1 MSASTTS
8 IPQHADRRL
17 ALAILG
23 PIACAIAPFAG
34 CASNNPPRGTPSGRV
49 DVGHS
54 TPAEARDGRVLPAD
68 YMEFADQLAS
78 ALVADLPTVPAFNQ
92 GVRSTIV
99 YGDIMNKTN
108 NISSAEFELVREK
121 MKNRLMQS
129 QAFRQSFRFLIS
141 KAQLEEL
148 RAMETGPSGAAV
160 GDRID
165 QASTYFLNGTM
176 YRVARG
182 DTSLYLM
189 TFQLVS
195 FSSGEIVWTKDYES
209 KRWGN

>member
-1 MSASTTS
+1 MGAKVSGVMGLIGVLAAS
-8 IPQHADRRL
+8 
-17 ALAILG
+17 
-23 PIACAIAPFAG
+23 G
-34 CASNNPPRGTPSGRV
+34 CATNDPPRGTPSGRA
-49 DVGHS
+49 DVGHT
-54 TPAEARDGRVLPAD
+54 TPAEAGDVRVLPAD

-78 ALVADLPTVPAFNQ
+78 GLVIDLPTVPAFSQ

-99 YGDIMNKTN
+99 YGDIMNKTG

-129 QAFRQSFRFLIS
+129 QTFRQSFRFLIS
-141 KAQLEEL
+141 KTQLEEL

-176 YRVARG
+176 YRVSRG

-195 FSSGEIVWTKDYES
+195 FTSGEIVWTKDYES
-209 KRWGN
+209 KRWGS

>member
-1 MSASTTS
+1 METRLLRGLRMTGLLATVAGVLLAS
-8 IPQHADRRL
+8 
-17 ALAILG
+17 G
-23 PIACAIAPFAG
+23 G

-54 TPAEARDGRVLPAD
+54 TPAEAGDVRVLPAD
-68 YMEFADQLAS
+68 YMEFSDQLAS
-78 ALVADLPTVPAFNQ
+78 ALVADLPTVPAFSQ
-92 GVRSTIV
+92 GGVRSTIV
-99 YGDIMNKTN
+99 YGDIMNKTG

-129 QAFRQSFRFLIS
+129 QTFRQNFRFLIS

-148 RAMETGPSGAAV
+148 RAMETGPAGAAV

-165 QASTYFLNGTM
+165 QTTTYFLNGTM

-195 FSSGEIVWTKDYES
+195 FTTGEIVWTKDYES
-209 KRWGN
+209 KRWGS

>member
-1 MSASTTS
+1 MAASVNRIGGALLIAVVAGAS
-8 IPQHADRRL
+8 I
-17 ALAILG
+17 
-23 PIACAIAPFAG
+23 G

-49 DVGHS
+49 GVGHS
-54 TPAEARDGRVLPAD
+54 TPAEAGDGRVLPAD
-68 YMEFADQLAS
+68 YMDFAEQLAS

-99 YGDIMNKTN
+99 YGDIMNKTG

-121 MKNRLMQS
+121 MKNHLMQS
-129 QAFRQSFRFLIS
+129 QSFRQNFRFLIS

-148 RAMETGPSGAAV
+148 RAMETGPVGAAV

-195 FSSGEIVWTKDYES
+195 FTTGEIVWTKDYES
-209 KRWGN
+209 KRWGS

>member
-1 MSASTTS
+1 MVVSVKRVAGVWMLVVGM
-8 IPQHADRRL
+8 A
-17 ALAILG
+17 G
-23 PIACAIAPFAG
+23 AG
-34 CASNNPPRGTPSGRV
+34 CTTNDPPRGLPSGRV

-54 TPAEARDGRVLPAD
+54 TPAEAGDVRVLPAD
-68 YMEFADQLAS
+68 YMEYADQLAS
-78 ALVADLPTVPAFNQ
+78 ALVLDLPTVPAFNQ

-99 YGDIMNKTN
+99 YGDIMNKTG

-129 QAFRQSFRFLIS
+129 QSFRQNFRFLIS
-141 KAQLEEL
+141 KAHLEEL

-195 FSSGEIVWTKDYES
+195 FTSGEIVWTKDYES
-209 KRWGN
+209 KRWGS

>member
-1 MSASTTS
+1 MGCAQFNGVSGA
-8 IPQHADRRL
+8 
-17 ALAILG
+17 ALVGAMV
-23 PIACAIAPFAG
+23 AMTMAAG
-34 CASNNPPRGTPSGRV
+34 CANNPPRGTPSGRV
-49 DVGHS
+49 PVGQS
-54 TPAEARDGRVLPAD
+54 TPAEAGDVRVLPAD
-68 YMEFADQLAS
+68 YMEFSDQLAA
-78 ALVADLPTVPAFNQ
+78 ALVADLPTVPAFA

-99 YGDIMNKTN
+99 YGDIMNKTG
-108 NISSAEFELVREK
+108 NISSAEFELVRER

-129 QAFRQSFRFLIS
+129 QTFRQNFRFLIS

-148 RAMETGPSGAAV
+148 RAMENGAANAAV
-160 GDRID
+160 GNRID
-165 QASTYFLNGTM
+165 PGTTYFLNGTM

-195 FSSGEIVWTKDYES
+195 YTTGEIVWTKDYES

>member
-1 MSASTTS
+1 MAASVNR
-8 IPQHADRRL
+8 AGG
-17 ALAILG
+17 ALL
-23 PIACAIAPFAG
+23 IAVVAGASSG

-49 DVGHS
+49 GVGHS
-54 TPAEARDGRVLPAD
+54 TPAEAGDGRVLPAD
-68 YMEFADQLAS
+68 YMDFAGQLAS

-99 YGDIMNKTN
+99 YGDIMNKTG

-121 MKNRLMQS
+121 MKNHLMQS
-129 QAFRQSFRFLIS
+129 QSFRQNFRFLIS

-148 RAMETGPSGAAV
+148 RAMETGPVGAAV

-195 FSSGEIVWTKDYES
+195 FTTGEIVWTKDYES
-209 KRWGN
+209 KRWGQ

>member
-1 MSASTTS
+1 MAASV
-8 IPQHADRRL
+8 RRVAGVGMVVVGL
-17 ALAILG
+17 VG
-23 PIACAIAPFAG
+23 AG
-34 CASNNPPRGTPSGRV
+34 CATNDPPRGLPSGRV

-54 TPAEARDGRVLPAD
+54 TPAEAGDVRVLPGD
-68 YMEFADQLAS
+68 YMEYADQLAS
-78 ALVADLPTVPAFNQ
+78 ALVLDLPTVPAFNQ

-99 YGDIMNKTN
+99 YGDIMNKTG

-129 QAFRQSFRFLIS
+129 QSFRQNFRFLIS

-195 FSSGEIVWTKDYES
+195 FTSGEIVWTKDYES
-209 KRWGN
+209 KRWGS